1 MENQNMKTPNA
12 ITIKKRVALI
22 AAIVCCIAMVAAGS
36 LAYFNAQETAKNV
49 ITTGALKMVLHDET
63 TDGKPFPE
71 DGISGVVPATT
82 VDKKVYVENV
92 GNVDMYVRIAL
103 DKVITPAKGTQAE
116 LDFSNITLDIDSSKW
131 TEKDGY
137 YYYNRALKP
146 GEKTEPLF
154 TKVSFGAELGN
165 DYMDAKVVIDVD
177 AQAVQSKN
185 NTDSA
190 LDAKGWPKK

>member
-1 MENQNMKTPNA
+1 MENQNMKTQNA

-22 AAIVCCIAMVAAGS
+22 ATIVCCIAMVAAGS

-49 ITTGALKMVLHDET
+49 ITTGALKMALHDET

-103 DKVITPAKGTQAE
+103 DKVITPAKGSQAE

>member
-1 MENQNMKTPNA
+1 MENQNMKTQNA
-12 ITIKKRVALI
+12 ITIKKRAALI

>member
-12 ITIKKRVALI
+12 ITIKKRAALI

-49 ITTGALKMVLHDET
+49 ITTGALKMALHDET

>member
-1 MENQNMKTPNA
+1 MENQNMKTQNA
-12 ITIKKRVALI
+12 ITIKKRAALI

-49 ITTGALKMVLHDET
+49 ITTGALKMALHDET

>member
-12 ITIKKRVALI
+12 ITIKKRAALI

-49 ITTGALKMVLHDET
+49 ITTGALKMALHDET

-103 DKVITPAKGTQAE
+103 DKVITPAKGSQAE

>member
-1 MENQNMKTPNA
+1 MENQNVKTPNA
-12 ITIKKRVALI
+12 ITIKKRAALI

-49 ITTGALKMVLHDET
+49 ITTGALKMALHDET

-92 GNVDMYVRIAL
+92 GSVDMYVRIAL
-103 DKVITPAKGTQAE
+103 DKVITPAKGSQAE

>member
-49 ITTGALKMVLHDET
+49 ITTGALKMALHDET

>member
-1 MENQNMKTPNA
+1 MENQNVKTPNA
-12 ITIKKRVALI
+12 ITIKKRAALI

-49 ITTGALKMVLHDET
+49 ITTGALKMALHDET

-103 DKVITPAKGTQAE
+103 DKVITPAKGSQAE

-185 NTDSA
+185 NTDGA

>member
-36 LAYFNAQETAKNV
+36 LAYFTAQETAKNV
-49 ITTGALKMVLHDET
+49 ITTGALKMALHDET

>member
-1 MENQNMKTPNA
+1 MENQNVKTPNA
-12 ITIKKRVALI
+12 ITIKKRAALI

-49 ITTGALKMVLHDET
+49 ITTGALKMALHDET

-103 DKVITPAKGTQAE
+103 DKVITPAKGSQAE

>member
-1 MENQNMKTPNA
+1 MENQNVKTSNA
-12 ITIKKRVALI
+12 ITIKKRAALI

-49 ITTGALKMVLHDET
+49 ITTGALKMALHDET

-103 DKVITPAKGTQAE
+103 DKVITPAKGSQAE

>member
-12 ITIKKRVALI
+12 ITIKKRAALI

-36 LAYFNAQETAKNV
+36 LAYFNAQETAKNF
-49 ITTGALKMVLHDET
+49 ITTGALKMALHDET

>member
-12 ITIKKRVALI
+12 ITIKKRAALI

>member
-1 MENQNMKTPNA
+1 MENQNMKTQNA

-22 AAIVCCIAMVAAGS
+22 ATIVCCIAMVAAGS

-49 ITTGALKMVLHDET
+49 ITTGALKMALHDET

>member
-1 MENQNMKTPNA
+1 MENQNMKNPNA
-12 ITIKKRVALI
+12 ITIKKRAALI

-49 ITTGALKMVLHDET
+49 ITTGALKMALHDET